1 MPRGSEYA
9 MCFLF
14 TILKHSIDWRTHMQ
28 QKIFEL
34 IRAFHF
40 ASAYIETSNDNV
52 GCKDPAHRQVWNIF
66 TFDFWVKKTTGPHGL
81 VRLLFYWPTANFDRI
96 CPAIRR

>member
-28 QKIFEL
+28 QKIFEP
-34 IRAFHF
+34 IRALHF

-52 GCKDPAHRQVWNIF
+52 GCKDAAH
-66 TFDFWVKKTTGPHGL
+66 
-81 VRLLFYWPTANFDRI
+81 
-96 CPAIRR
+96 